1 MKVSKHDGSLLI
13 YCNRIY
19 DRKEELSY
27 EKKDMYI
34 TLRSCLQPVLL

>member
-1 MKVSKHDGSLLI
+1 MKVSKPDGSLLI

-27 EKKDMYI
+27 EKKTCI
-34 TLRSCLQPVLL
+34 

>member
-27 EKKDMYI
+27 EKKTCI
-34 TLRSCLQPVLL
+34 